1 MAKEKSIVFAVDF
14 DGTAVSHEYPEVG
27 KDIGAQRV
35 LKRLLEKGHR
45 LILYTMRS
53 GKQLEDAVNWYKE
66 NQIELFGVQFHPTQ
80 HTWTTSN
87 KCYANYFIDDA
98 AIGVPLKHDPEISK
112 REFVDWDALE
122 ILLVSYGLLD

>member
-87 KCYANYFIDDA
+87 KCYANLF
-98 AIGVPLKHDPEISK
+98 S
-112 REFVDWDALE
+112 
-122 ILLVSYGLLD
+122 